1 MAEVTEHYDNE
12 AERQAIIASW
22 NAQGYWVLHDDY
34 DPDWIPG
41 TELHGTLTFTNTAV
55 PLTPEQLYQEQLV
68 AEFNAA
74 HEQAIL
80 AYKNW
85 GSLTLAQK
93 DAILKGLVKWALW
106 KDGWLKLGVI

>member
-1 MAEVTEHYDNE
+1 MPETRY
-12 AERQAIIASW
+12 
-22 NAQGYWVLHDDY
+22 
-34 DPDWIPG
+34 
-41 TELHGTLTFTNTAV
+41 TELYQDGVLV
-55 PLTPEQLYQEQLV
+55 GKEPYEVSDEQLYQEQLA

-106 KDGWLKLGVI
+106 KDGWLKLGVF